1 MKALDDDLS
10 HVDMCI
16 LVRLMSRGCATL
28 SPVIM
33 EILVLSD
40 DKIVPRSVAPL
51 GRADCLKTSK
61 YSDLQKERKTHLHVP
76 RVVTS
81 HPFRV
86 HAAQSLCSSIHPAKR
101 KIYLIVKERVI

>member
-1 MKALDDDLS
+1 
-10 HVDMCI
+10 MCI
-16 LVRLMSRGCATL
+16 LARLMRRGCATL
-28 SPVIM
+28 SPVII

-61 YSDLQKERKTHLHVP
+61 YNDSQKERKMYLHVP
-76 RVVTS
+76 GVITS

-86 HAAQSLCSSIHPAKR
+86 YAAQSLRSSIHPARR
-101 KIYLIVKERVI
+101 KIHSIMKERVI